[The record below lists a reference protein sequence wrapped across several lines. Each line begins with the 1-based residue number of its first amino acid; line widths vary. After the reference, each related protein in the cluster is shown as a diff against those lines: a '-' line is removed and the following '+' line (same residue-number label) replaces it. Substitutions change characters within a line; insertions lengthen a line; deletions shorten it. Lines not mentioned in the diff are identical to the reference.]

1 MIDDLLC
8 LTRCGLKSVLMNGY
22 INAKSN
28 IKKLQFGT
36 SKCHKMHIGVS
47 NSQCPD
53 LYVDNWKLKKTNEY
67 FTMSEN
73 LKDEE
78 GGQVKLDTV
87 ENEKYLGDIVS
98 FDGKTKK
105 NILARR
111 NKGIGVVNQIL
122 TILDGTCYG
131 PHVFE
136 VGLLFRKSFF
146 INSILTNS
154 ESWYGLKIEE
164 IELLEQVD
172 EMLLRKILEVG
183 KSCPKEMLYL
193 ETGSW
198 PIRFIIMSRRLMF
211 LHYILNEDEKSLLK
225 QVLNAQIA
233 DPVRNDWKN

>member
-1 MIDDLLC
+1 M
-8 LTRCGLKSVLMNGY
+8 T
-22 INAKSN
+22 
-28 IKKLQFGT
+28 
-36 SKCHKMHIGVS
+36 
-47 NSQCPD
+47 
-53 LYVDNWKLKKTNEY
+53 
-67 FTMSEN
+67 
-73 LKDEE
+73 
-78 GGQVKLDTV
+78 
-87 ENEKYLGDIVS
+87 
-98 FDGKTKK
+98 
-105 NILARR
+105 AR
-111 NKGIGVVNQIL
+111 
-122 TILDGTCYG
+122 
-131 PHVFE
+131 VFE
-136 VGLLFRKSFF
+136 VALLFRKSFF

-233 DPVRNDWKN
+233 DPVRNDWILTVREDLEELEIMLEFDNIQELSKHSFKTFIHKKIEHCVLNYTVNARPSETVEIVYIS